1 MKIGCAPVTT
11 RLLGIAIAT
20 LMVGACAIV
29 APYER
34 EHLADPIMLI
44 DNEGMSAGYED
55 HMHRALSQGL
65 KGPPSGDAGC
75 GCEQ

>member
-1 MKIGCAPVTT
+1 MTHLYWRAVVMALIFVGMAGVGCVN
-11 RLLGIAIAT
+11 
-20 LMVGACAIV
+20 V

-34 EHLADPIMLI
+34 ERLSDPIVDI
-44 DNEGMSAGYED
+44 RDRESAAYED

-65 KGPPSGDAGC
+65 IGPTRGGGGC